1 MVLVTNLEKLCPKY
15 LHIQVTDLFNKILST
30 SDIPSGMEDA
40 QDYPHI
46 QERRQVKSGKLQTNF
61 PVVHPRKSTRN
72 THIPG
77 SQEIK

>member
-1 MVLVTNLEKLCPKY
+1 MCPKY
-15 LHIQVTDLFNKILST
+15 LHKQVTDLFNKILST

-61 PVVHPRKSTRN
+61 PVVHPRK

-77 SQEIK
+77 SQEINSDLVKIAFV